1 MIRNNYFS
9 LLLIISAATKS
20 NTPEPEIEDDLD
32 ITADADI
39 TLTAATDGINE
50 IESDQRITDLE
61 IKVAELQ
68 EELELAKAQIERV
81 RPITELFKNSLV
93 RGPKNGYYPING
105 RMTKF
110 CLHLLW

>member
-1 MIRNNYFS
+1 MII
-9 LLLIISAATKS
+9 LAAPKS
-20 NTPEPEIEDDLD
+20 NTTEADTIEEDLD
-32 ITADADI
+32 ITAAADI
-39 TLTAATDGINE
+39 TLTATTEGINE
-50 IESDQRITDLE
+50 IESEQRITDLE

-68 EELELAKAQIERV
+68 ADLELAKAEIERV

-105 RMTKF
+105 KMTKF

>member
-1 MIRNNYFS
+1 MTI
-9 LLLIISAATKS
+9 LAAPKS
-20 NTPEPEIEDDLD
+20 KNTEADGIEDDLD
-32 ITADADI
+32 IT
-39 TLTAATDGINE
+39 LSSATEDINE

-68 EELELAKAQIERV
+68 TELELAKAEVERV
-81 RPITELFKNSLV
+81 KPITELFKNSLV

-105 RMTKF
+105 KMTKF